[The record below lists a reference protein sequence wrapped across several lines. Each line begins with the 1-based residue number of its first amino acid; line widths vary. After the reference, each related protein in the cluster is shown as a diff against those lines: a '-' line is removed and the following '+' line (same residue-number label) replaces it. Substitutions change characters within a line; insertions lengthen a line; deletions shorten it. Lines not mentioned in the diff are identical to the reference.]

1 MTSGTFQKCVMG
13 RCSTSS
19 NGEKQKSLS
28 VTIHQV
34 IFRFPLTQPLNVT
47 KTDVDF
53 SRHTI
58 FLELFWIQEIIA
70 MMLSFS
76 YYEIVRR
83 NSTIVQPV
91 VTYLLTRG
99 RCFSSSPPPRA
110 QTAAGLRTN
119 TRLPPSSA
127 QARTMRA
134 GL

>member
-1 MTSGTFQKCVMG
+1 MSSGTFQKCVMG

-19 NGEKQKSLS
+19 TGEKQKSLS
-28 VTIHQV
+28 VTIRQV

-58 FLELFWIQEIIA
+58 FLELFWIQEIIT

-83 NSTIVQPV
+83 NSTIVQPA
-91 VTYLLTRG
+91 VTYLCCLAWLAQNWRG
-99 RCFSSSPPPRA
+99 RPE
-110 QTAAGLRTN
+110 
-119 TRLPPSSA
+119 SA
-127 QARTMRA
+127 
-134 GL
+134 

>member
-1 MTSGTFQKCVMG
+1 MSSGTFQKCVMG
-13 RCSTSS
+13 RCSASS
-19 NGEKQKSLS
+19 KGEKQESLS
-28 VTIHQV
+28 VTISQV

-58 FLELFWIQEIIA
+58 FLELFWIQEIIT

-91 VTYLLTRG
+91 VTYLVNLKYHLTVPRI
-99 RCFSSSPPPRA
+99 SSSDNSI
-110 QTAAGLRTN
+110 Q
-119 TRLPPSSA
+119 
-127 QARTMRA
+127 
-134 GL
+134 

>member
-1 MTSGTFQKCVMG
+1 MSSGTFQKCVMG
-13 RCSTSS
+13 RCSASS
-19 NGEKQKSLS
+19 KGEKQESLS
-28 VTIHQV
+28 VTIGQV

-91 VTYLLTRG
+91 VTYL
-99 RCFSSSPPPRA
+99 
-110 QTAAGLRTN
+110 N
-119 TRLPPSSA
+119 
-127 QARTMRA
+127 
-134 GL
+134 

>member
-1 MTSGTFQKCVMG
+1 MSSGTFQKCVMG
-13 RCSTSS
+13 RCSASS
-19 NGEKQKSLS
+19 KGEKQESLS
-28 VTIHQV
+28 VTISQV

-58 FLELFWIQEIIA
+58 FLELFWIHKIIT

-91 VTYLLTRG
+91 VTYLTRVPKCG
-99 RCFSSSPPPRA
+99 SKNAFC
-110 QTAAGLRTN
+110 QK
-119 TRLPPSSA
+119 
-127 QARTMRA
+127 
-134 GL
+134 